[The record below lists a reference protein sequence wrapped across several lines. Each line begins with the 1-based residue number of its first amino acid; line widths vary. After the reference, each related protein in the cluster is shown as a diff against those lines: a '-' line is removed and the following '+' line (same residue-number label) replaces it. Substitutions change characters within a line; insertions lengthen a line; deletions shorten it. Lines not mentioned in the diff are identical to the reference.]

1 MSKPIPSMDV
11 WLKEAKAH
19 KDAHKVGMYLT
30 HNGVGRQSAKAMVR
44 QGNQTTKPVT
54 GMLFSYDAAKVEAVI
69 ADTRQLEGIYYVR
82 VWLNE
87 GELQLGEDIMF
98 VLIGGDIRPRVVEA
112 LQYLVGRIKSE
123 CVKEIE
129 LN

>member
-1 MSKPIPSMDV
+1 MDV

-19 KDAHKVGMYLT
+19 EDAHKVGMYLS
-30 HNGVGRQSAKAMVR
+30 HNGVVRQSAKAMVR
-44 QGNQTTKPVT
+44 QGDQTTKPVT

-69 ADTRQLEGIYYVR
+69 ADTRRLEGIYYVR